1 MRFVMTPVGSAGDV
15 HPFIG
20 LGRALHAR
28 GHEVVIVTAGT
39 FEQVVQR
46 AGLEFRETI
55 SAQIFDVMS
64 KHPDLWHSRRGLQ
77 FVLGTVA
84 DYLRFGYERVAEVYE
99 PGRTVLVGHALSFGT
114 RLFEEKHGVPAAT
127 LHLAPSIFRSDFEQP
142 AYATGR
148 DLSAMPR
155 WLKRTFWWAIDRFL
169 TDPLI
174 VPKLNAF
181 RQELGLQPVS
191 RVFQQWVHSPQRVI
205 GLFPDW
211 FAPPQPDWPE
221 GLRLTGFP
229 QYDESDQQQLSPALL
244 EFLDKG
250 SPPIVFTPGSANQ
263 NAAAFF
269 RGAVDAAS
277 RLNRRALLLTR
288 FTEHLPAL
296 PPTVHHEGY
305 APLSRLLPR
314 SAALVHHG
322 GIGTL
327 AQALAAGV
335 PQLTMPMG
343 FDQPDNTTR
352 LLRLG
357 VARWVA
363 PSQFSGERV
372 APLLDTLLNDPAV
385 ASSCAKC
392 AALLKDGSALS
403 RTCELLEDLGPAP

>member
-1 MRFVMTPVGSAGDV
+1 MKFVMTPVGSAGDV

-20 LGRALHAR
+20 LGRALRAR
-28 GHEVVIVTAGT
+28 GHDVVIVTAGT

-55 SAQIFDVMS
+55 SAQFFDVMS

-84 DYLRFGYERVAEVYE
+84 DYLQLGYQRVADVYE

-114 RLFEEKHGVPAAT
+114 RLYEEKHGVPAAT
-127 LHLAPSIFRSDFEQP
+127 LHLAPSIFRSDFQQP

-155 WLKRTFWWAIDRFL
+155 WLKRVFWWALDRFL
-169 TDPLI
+169 LDPMI
-174 VPKLNAF
+174 VPKLNPF
-181 RQELGLQPVS
+181 RQQLGLLPVS
-191 RVFQQWVHSPQRVI
+191 RVFRQWLHSPTCVI

-211 FAPPQPDWPE
+211 FAPPQPDWPPA
-221 GLRLTGFP
+221 LRLTGFP
-229 QYDESDQQQLSPALL
+229 QYDESDQQQLSPSLRQ
-244 EFLDKG
+244 FLDSG
-250 SPPIVFTPGSANQ
+250 PPPIVFTPGSANQ

-269 RGAVDAAS
+269 RGAVDAAT

-288 FTEHLPAL
+288 FTEHLPTL
-296 PPTVHHEGY
+296 PPTAHHEGY

-352 LLRLG
+352 LVRLG
-357 VARWVA
+357 VAKWVA
-363 PSQFSGERV
+363 PSDFSGEKV
-372 APLLDTLLNDPAV
+372 APLLNALLTDPAV
-385 ASSCAKC
+385 ASACAKY
-392 AALLKDGSALS
+392 AARLKDGSALT
-403 RTCELLEDLGPAP
+403 RTCELLEDLGTAP